1 MNMLVIDQSSTEKKI
16 IKKIL
21 KGDHESFEVII
32 ESYKK
37 LVYHIVFRMI
47 YNDADREDICQDVFI
62 KVYQNLSTFQFRSK
76 FSTWISRIAYN
87 TCLNHL
93 AKRSPQLMDD
103 IIKSETNWDDMLK
116 SDISPLKIVE
126 KRDQKYRLEKEIA
139 KLPVRYRTLLS
150 LYHLDGLTYQEIGD
164 VMDLPE
170 GTIKSYLFRA
180 RKYLKS
186 LLQEN
191 YQLEELL

>member
-47 YNDADREDICQDVFI
+47 YNNADREDICQDVFI

-139 KLPVRYRTLLS
+139 KLPIRYRTLLS

-191 YQLEELL
+191 YQLEEIS

>member
-139 KLPVRYRTLLS
+139 KLPIRYRTLLS
-150 LYHLDGLTYQEIGD
+150 LYHLDGLTYREIGD

-191 YQLEELL
+191 YQLEEIS

>member
-1 MNMLVIDQSSTEKKI
+1 MNMLGIDQSSTEKKI

-21 KGDHESFEVII
+21 KGDHQSFEIII
-32 ESYKK
+32 ENYKK

-47 YNDADREDICQDVFI
+47 YNDADREDICQDIFI

-93 AKRSPQLMDD
+93 AKRSPELMGD

-126 KRDQKYRLEKEIA
+126 KRDLKYRLEKEIA
-139 KLPVRYRTLLS
+139 RLPVRFRTLLS
-150 LYHLDGLTYQEIGD
+150 LYHLDGFTYQEIGD

-191 YQLEELL
+191 YQLEEIS

>member
-139 KLPVRYRTLLS
+139 KLPIRYRTLLS

-191 YQLEELL
+191 YQLEEIS

>member
-1 MNMLVIDQSSTEKKI
+1 
-16 IKKIL
+16 
-21 KGDHESFEVII
+21 
-32 ESYKK
+32 
-37 LVYHIVFRMI
+37 
-47 YNDADREDICQDVFI
+47 
-62 KVYQNLSTFQFRSK
+62 
-76 FSTWISRIAYN
+76 
-87 TCLNHL
+87 
-93 AKRSPQLMDD
+93 MDD

-126 KRDQKYRLEKEIA
+126 KRDLKYRLEKEIS

-150 LYHLDGLTYQEIGD
+150 LYHLDGFTYQEIAD

-191 YQLEELL
+191 YQLEEI